1 VVKIFACQAPKI
13 AGFSAK
19 LSIHAKYISRA
30 AVPITLS
37 KLLF

>member
-1 VVKIFACQAPKI
+1 VVKIFAGQAPKVAI
-13 AGFSAK
+13 FSAT
-19 LSIHAKYISRA
+19 LSIHAKYLFRA